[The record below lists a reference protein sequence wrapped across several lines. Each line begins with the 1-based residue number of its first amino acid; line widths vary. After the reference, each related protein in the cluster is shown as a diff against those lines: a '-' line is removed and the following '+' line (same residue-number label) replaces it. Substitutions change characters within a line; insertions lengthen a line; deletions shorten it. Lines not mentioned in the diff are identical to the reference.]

1 MKTLILASNLI
12 TKSLTTSFIM
22 LNTMMINETKVLVI
36 IRSFSRDHGNK
47 SWYIPQDVK
56 KEINMLAKLLF
67 LFKLSD

>member
-1 MKTLILASNLI
+1 
-12 TKSLTTSFIM
+12 
-22 LNTMMINETKVLVI
+22 MINETKVLVI